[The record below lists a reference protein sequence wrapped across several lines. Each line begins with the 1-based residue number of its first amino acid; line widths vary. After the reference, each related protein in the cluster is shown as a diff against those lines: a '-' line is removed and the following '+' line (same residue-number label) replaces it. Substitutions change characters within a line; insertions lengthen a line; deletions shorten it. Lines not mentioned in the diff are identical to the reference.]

1 MQSKTVNQR
10 ANKQYAFF
18 EASLFQAGYALQEM
32 KKLTEDI
39 NHRGEEIRYFST
51 PHKEDVQMSIDK
63 AQEELDVLKRAAK
76 KYKQELLSR
85 GWRV

>member
-18 EASLFQAGYALQEM
+18 EASLFQAGYALQDM

-39 NHRGEEIRYFST
+39 GGGRETRYFST

-63 AQEELDVLKRAAK
+63 AQEELDTLKRAAK